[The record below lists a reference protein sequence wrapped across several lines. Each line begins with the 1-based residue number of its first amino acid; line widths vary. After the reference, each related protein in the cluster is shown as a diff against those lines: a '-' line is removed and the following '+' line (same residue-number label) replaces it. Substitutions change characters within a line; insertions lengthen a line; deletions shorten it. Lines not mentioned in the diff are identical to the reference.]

1 MARLTHEEKGSFHRI
16 DGINQRPVLQQRD
29 LYFPSEDRDMRTHTS
44 QEPRYNLK
52 GCLITFEGT
61 EGAGKTVVSKMLQ
74 KWLEK
79 RHFRVR
85 WTREPTFSIIGR
97 VIEQALERKAKVA
110 EEALALLFAA
120 DRANHTK
127 RFIIPALREGY
138 IVLCDRYIYSSLAYQ
153 RGGMNIVFK
162 KEWLEAINRYAL
174 KPDLVFF
181 LDIDPEEGLRRIGK
195 GQRIHDDRFF
205 EDLETQKL
213 IREAYYDVLK
223 LNKPLTR
230 FFRKKIFHG
239 TVFSKVKALSVVD
252 NSAIVSID
260 ASTPKK
266 VVQNIVCEVTRRFL
280 KFKEIR
286 KKEHRLEPKEF
297 FSVLS
302 N

>member
-1 MARLTHEEKGSFHRI
+1 M
-16 DGINQRPVLQQRD
+16 
-29 LYFPSEDRDMRTHTS
+29 
-44 QEPRYNLK
+44 K

-61 EGAGKTVVSKMLQ
+61 EGTGKTNASKMLQ

-85 WTREPTFSIIGR
+85 WTREPTNSIIGR
-97 VIEQALERKAKVA
+97 VIQEVLERRVKVA
-110 EEALALLFAA
+110 GEALALLFAA
-120 DRANHTK
+120 DRADHTK
-127 RFIIPALREGY
+127 RFITPALRKGY

-153 RGGMNIVFK
+153 RGGMGIILK
-162 KEWLEAINRYAL
+162 REWLEAINKYAL

-205 EDLETQKL
+205 EDLETQKF
-213 IREAYYDVLK
+213 IREAYYDVLN
-223 LNKPLTR
+223 LNKPLTG

-239 TVFSKVKALSVVD
+239 TVFSKLKALSVAD

-260 ASTPKK
+260 ASAPKE
-266 VVQNIVCEVTRRFL
+266 VVQNIVCEVSRKFL
-280 KFKEIR
+280 KFKEVH
-286 KKEHRLEPKEF
+286 KKKRRLEPKDF

-302 N
+302 NKDLRYLFHFSSFEEIVPQE